1 LFFLESMQILVAS
14 LFDSL
19 RKYGID
25 RASYGILDVMDR
37 RKKFLV
43 ALWSA
48 FGLFWAF
55 VAEHTAINPVLEPDH
70 GPPIIL
76 ILQIGMVVLCGLVV
90 VRVIYSRNAQGP

>member
-1 LFFLESMQILVAS
+1 MQILVAS

-76 ILQIGMVVLCGLVV
+76 ILQIGMVVLC
-90 VRVIYSRNAQGP
+90 